1 MVLMLGLGHGC
12 DPRTRAWT
20 PKHRPRGWG
29 RIARPA
35 CWMWLSVS
43 LGCAAGGVYSDVD
56 EATRLTL
63 RAQEEYQLGQYMSA
77 AAIYERALAIQESVL
92 PRDDIV
98 IARLVTN
105 LGLSYRASGD
115 LKRAEPLLQRA
126 LALYKSMYPP
136 KALKV
141 ADTKIHLGLLY
152 RAIGDPGR
160 AEPLLVSA
168 LALREEALPATHPLV
183 AGALSSLGLLYYDTG
198 DYARAEPLLARALEL
213 REGQLEVKASAFGRG
228 HPDVVRLRVRLGW
241 LYARRGEYARAEPL
255 LRRAQQADPTS
266 TRIYVTL
273 VSEYQREG
281 RTPEVIEVYE
291 SWLRIDPDQPGVK
304 NNLAWI
310 LVSTEDPTPW
320 DLDRALDLALGAREG
335 MPESPSVADTLG
347 WVMLRQNRPQAAVAL
362 FRESVAGHA
371 EGSAERAAVRYRLAQ
386 AYERAGDRN
395 RSIQELE
402 AALNETAVFQ
412 ERPAAVTLLARL
424 LAERG
429 QLSSAAAHRAT
440 P

>member
-115 LKRAEPLLQRA
+115 LE
-126 LALYKSMYPP
+126 
-136 KALKV
+136 
-141 ADTKIHLGLLY
+141 
-152 RAIGDPGR
+152 
-160 AEPLLVSA
+160 
-168 LALREEALPATHPLV
+168 
-183 AGALSSLGLLYYDTG
+183 
-198 DYARAEPLLARALEL
+198 
-213 REGQLEVKASAFGRG
+213 
-228 HPDVVRLRVRLGW
+228 
-241 LYARRGEYARAEPL
+241 RAEPL

-291 SWLRIDPDQPGVK
+291 SWLRVDPEQAGVK
-304 NNLAWI
+304 NNLAW
-310 LVSTEDPTPW
+310 LLASVEEPTPW
-320 DLDRALDLALGAREG
+320 DLDRALELARGAREG
-335 MPESPSVADTLG
+335 MPESPIVADTLG
-347 WVMLRQNRPQAAVAL
+347 WVRLRQDRPQAAVAL
-362 FRESVAGHA
+362 FQESVAGHA

-386 AYERAGDRN
+386 AYERAGDPD

-402 AALNETAVFQ
+402 AALIETAVFQ

-424 LAERG
+424 RTERG
-429 QLSSAAAHRAT
+429 QVSSAAAHRAT